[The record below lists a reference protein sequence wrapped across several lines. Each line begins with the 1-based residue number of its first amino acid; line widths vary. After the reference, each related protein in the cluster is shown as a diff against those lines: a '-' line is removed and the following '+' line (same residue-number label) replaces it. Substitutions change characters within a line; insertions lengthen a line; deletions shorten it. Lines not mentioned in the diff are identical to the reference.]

1 MAAIQSINSAP
12 FLCRNRHRFQP
23 PIFFS
28 LGKENG
34 PLTVQKKSAFDGL
47 SGCNSPQSFKRE
59 LFSPIMHRVS
69 KACTARRANSA
80 RRKILR
86 ATCPL
91 RLHTLRKSLLPP
103 IGKQNSLALRRRAGR
118 LGPPSIGA
126 VQFWGRVSAART
138 FPCISGDQ
146 RSPLRFPLKR
156 KRGRAY
162 CPPLFGNNG
171 SII

>member
-34 PLTVQKKSAFDGL
+34 PLTVQKKSAFGGL
-47 SGCNSPQSFKRE
+47 SGCNIPQSFKRE

-69 KACTARRANSA
+69 KACTARRANGA

-86 ATCPL
+86 AMCPL
-91 RLHTLRKSLLPP
+91 RLHTLCKSLLPP
-103 IGKQNSLALRRRAGR
+103 IGKRNGLPLRRRAGPP
-118 LGPPSIGA
+118 GPPSIGA
-126 VQFWGRVSAART
+126 VQFWRRGSSAPTVS
-138 FPCISGDQ
+138 
-146 RSPLRFPLKR
+146 LKR

-162 CPPLFGNNG
+162 CPPHFGNKG
-171 SII
+171 